1 MYITGIMERA
11 LAGNRIKAAWVCI
24 ADVLHLPGQGGDGL
38 LDRQTYN
45 ICQDIPGGSTGGTAQ
60 HFNGGDP
67 AVFGLHPVFRQSE
80 LPAIFTCRLQAAEAA
95 SGERRHCISMFFT

>member
-1 MYITGIMERA
+1 MYITGIMERT

-38 LDRQTYN
+38 LDRQTYH
-45 ICQDIPGGSTGGTAQ
+45 ICQDIPGGPTGGTAQ

-95 SGERRHCISMFFT
+95 SGERRHCIGMFFT